1 MTDTPRY
8 HPATPNQI
16 RTRPVVRHDKPLD
29 RGPGADPQPRS
40 SCNPYALEQCM
51 SDFLEILAL
60 LAVVAL
66 GIFAVVAVITFP
78 IALAVRWVMS

>member
-1 MTDTPRY
+1 
-8 HPATPNQI
+8 
-16 RTRPVVRHDKPLD
+16 
-29 RGPGADPQPRS
+29 
-40 SCNPYALEQCM
+40 M